1 LANSFREKRF
11 LLDTAGTTL
20 LRQALAPGE
29 SINLR
34 IKGIRWVGATTAGHA
49 CVIQDE
55 DGVVYWESLATGAN
69 YVESDLMERTWQKD
83 FKLTTLASGRVYIY
97 LYAGS
102 FS

>member
-1 LANSFREKRF
+1 LANQYKGHRF
-11 LLDTAGTTL
+11 ILDTAGATL
-20 LRQALAPGE
+20 LRQTLAPGE

-69 YVESDLMERTWQKD
+69 YVESDLIERVWQKD
-83 FKLTTLASGRVYIY
+83 FKLTTLTSGRVYIH